1 MMRAASGSGWLS
13 TRGFYPPAPVTGTAG
28 RITRNT
34 ANLNFLQVT
43 LMRLAPLVLSLAF
56 AVLPMTSLA
65 QQAGLASD
73 EQVLLNQVNTDK
85 KALYAANLGLTE
97 EESAKFW
104 PIYDEYE
111 RAVKP
116 YQDRLLANVNNFA
129 VKYDTLTAVD
139 AAAMLK
145 EKMAIEKGREELK
158 QKYTAKVA
166 KVLPPKKALRYA
178 QLETRIQL
186 LYARDLYSLIPLA
199 R

>member
-1 MMRAASGSGWLS
+1 
-13 TRGFYPPAPVTGTAG
+13 
-28 RITRNT
+28 
-34 ANLNFLQVT
+34 
-43 LMRLAPLVLSLAF
+43 MRLAPLALALAL
-56 AVLPMTSLA
+56 AVLPVVSQA
-65 QQAGLASD
+65 QDAGLATD
-73 EQVLLNQVNTDK
+73 EQILLKQINTDK
-85 KALYAANLGLTE
+85 KAVFAANLGLTE

-129 VKYDTLTAVD
+129 EKYETLNDAD

-145 EKMAIEKGREELK
+145 EKMAIEKGREAVK

-186 LYARDLYSLIPLA
+186 INATNLYSLIPLA

>member
-1 MMRAASGSGWLS
+1 
-13 TRGFYPPAPVTGTAG
+13 
-28 RITRNT
+28 
-34 ANLNFLQVT
+34 
-43 LMRLAPLVLSLAF
+43 MRLAPLVFAF
-56 AVLPMTSLA
+56 ALTSLPVLSQA
-65 QQAGLASD
+65 QDAGLATD
-73 EQVLLNQVNTDK
+73 EQILLTQVNTDK
-85 KALYAANLGLTE
+85 KKVYAEYLGLTE
-97 EESAKFW
+97 EESKKFW

-129 VKYDTLTAVD
+129 EKYDTLTDAD

-166 KVLPPKKALRYA
+166 KELPPKKALRYA

-186 LYARDLYSLIPLA
+186 LVGRNLYTLIPLA

>member
-1 MMRAASGSGWLS
+1 
-13 TRGFYPPAPVTGTAG
+13 
-28 RITRNT
+28 
-34 ANLNFLQVT
+34 
-43 LMRLAPLVLSLAF
+43 MRLAPLALALALAALPVLSQ
-56 AVLPMTSLA
+56 A
-65 QQAGLASD
+65 QDAGLATD
-73 EQVLLNQVNTDK
+73 EQILLKQVNTDK
-85 KALYAANLGLTE
+85 KAVFANYLGLTE

-129 VKYDTLTAVD
+129 EKYDTLTDAD

-145 EKMAIEKGREELK
+145 EKMAIEKGREALK

-186 LYARDLYSLIPLA
+186 ANAKDLYSLIPLA